1 MVVEIGGEIVFVI
14 DGLFVVFNRFGL
26 FVFLFLNLEMLKVI
40 LLKQVGLDFI
50 KVFGKNGFFFEVDII
65 IEVEIFFFF
74 VDDSIIEIVLLYGV
88 FIECLILFFCILV
101 SGILYLILRI
111 YLFLYFFMLF
121 GEKFFDRDVYVN
133 LFLEGKIV
141 FVLL

>member
-1 MVVEIGGEIVFVI
+1 M
-14 DGLFVVFNRFGL
+14 
-26 FVFLFLNLEMLKVI
+26 
-40 LLKQVGLDFI
+40 DFI